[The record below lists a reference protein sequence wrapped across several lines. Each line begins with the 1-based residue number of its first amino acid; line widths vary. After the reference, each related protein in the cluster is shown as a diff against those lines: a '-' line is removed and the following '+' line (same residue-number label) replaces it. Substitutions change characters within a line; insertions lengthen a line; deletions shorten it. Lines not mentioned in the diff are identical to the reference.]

1 MFSLRGGGQVYIIC
15 TYHIIIC
22 TCHIIIDNMCSLYV
36 AEARFYIICTYHI
49 IIYHIYV
56 RITSSYIIYISQVAD
71 LKEASFIECVLLQ
84 NVFSVHSALLAA
96 ARNNDLELIKTALS
110 RGANV
115 YAQVCVLFQSVFS
128 YRSCSLAECVLVV
141 QRGKLVC
148 PGVCVCVWLSICM
161 P

>member
-1 MFSLRGGGQVYIIC
+1 M
-15 TYHIIIC
+15 
-22 TCHIIIDNMCSLYV
+22 YV
-36 AEARFYIICTYHI
+36 SYHI

-71 LKEASFIECVLLQ
+71 LKETSFIECVLLQ

-115 YAQVCVLFQSVFS
+115 YAQVCILFQSVFS

-161 P
+161 PSSV